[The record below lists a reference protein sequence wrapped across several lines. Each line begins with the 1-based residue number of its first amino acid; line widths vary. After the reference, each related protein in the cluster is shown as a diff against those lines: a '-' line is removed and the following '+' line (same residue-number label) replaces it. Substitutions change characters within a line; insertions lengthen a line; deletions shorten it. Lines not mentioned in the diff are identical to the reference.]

1 MSVATGLR
9 RRLYG
14 TAQRAYGAALRT
26 RYANGGM
33 PWRVH
38 DRLLR
43 VDPAVRHL
51 VPHEPETAVYR
62 FVQAHVTAG
71 AHVLDVGSFLG
82 IYALL
87 EARAAGPSGRV
98 VTVEPT
104 ASSAAIAR
112 RHLRDNATPDA
123 APVILVE
130 AAAGA
135 ARGQATLHEY
145 QSALRQCPDRGAG
158 RCRRAAPGVGGGQ
171 NTRRHL
177 RRTRT
182 GADLHPPRRPGRRM
196 ACARGGARRDPG
208 GRPAADNRRR
218 DAPAVLA
225 GVRSG
230 RGPRAGDDRLA
241 RPGSGAARA
250 GRRPLQSRCPHH
262 PDPGRPSLM
271 ERP

>member
-145 QSALRQCPDRGAG
+145 NQPYVNALTAAPDGVGAPRLVSVEVRTLDDICAEHGLAPTFIRLDVQGAEWHALEGARAVIRAAGPQLTIVAEMHPQCWPAFGVDEAHARATIASLDLEAAPLEPGGGLFDRDAHIILTPAG
-158 RCRRAAPGVGGGQ
+158 R
-171 NTRRHL
+171 H
-177 RRTRT
+177 
-182 GADLHPPRRPGRRM
+182 
-196 ACARGGARRDPG
+196 
-208 GRPAADNRRR
+208 
-218 DAPAVLA
+218 
-225 GVRSG
+225 
-230 RGPRAGDDRLA
+230 
-241 RPGSGAARA
+241 
-250 GRRPLQSRCPHH
+250 
-262 PDPGRPSLM
+262 
-271 ERP
+271 